1 MVNKKFWKTIKPKF
15 PNNRKTANT
24 IILVEDEKIL
34 KDKKAIINTFT
45 NYFTSVTHSLGL
57 KTLDN
62 TLSKI
67 VKNFRNFER
76 IKKIKESLQAAGNSS
91 FSFKMISEEE
101 VKNVIKGL
109 PINKSTTSGNIPTKI
124 LRQNAQIY
132 SKKLNFQ

>member
-34 KDKKAIINTFT
+34 KDKKAIT
-45 NYFTSVTHSLGL
+45 NYFTSVIHSLGL

-101 VKNVIKGL
+101 VKNVIKDL
-109 PINKSTTSGNIPTKI
+109 PMNKSTISGNIPTKI

-132 SKKLNFQ
+132 SKKLNF